1 MNDSDIVIADLLTV
15 ILLSGATAAAP
26 LGPAGPCRPGAP
38 AAPGFPGN
46 PGNPGNPGPQGA
58 TGPQGPQ
65 GPAGANGADGAR
77 GASGLPGVPG
87 PVGPSLNAAI
97 SLSPSSMSPGAL
109 STTVYGSGFANGEK
123 VVVTVW
129 WSDGSKTSL
138 GSTTATGGGL
148 ISFLVGTTDALP
160 KGNYGIVAIGNR
172 GSSASSPLLV
182 GLK

>member
-1 MNDSDIVIADLLTV
+1 
-15 ILLSGATAAAP
+15 
-26 LGPAGPCRPGAP
+26 
-38 AAPGFPGN
+38 
-46 PGNPGNPGPQGA
+46 
-58 TGPQGPQ
+58 
-65 GPAGANGADGAR
+65 
-77 GASGLPGVPG
+77 
-87 PVGPSLNAAI
+87 
-97 SLSPSSMSPGAL
+97 MSPGAL